1 MTSMLREV
9 GTTGKVVINADALRS
24 EIRQALINQKAN
36 ACPIAARLAWH
47 AAGTYDRRDGTG
59 GCNGGLMRFAP
70 ESTDKDN
77 GGLSIVRDLL
87 HPVKQAHPELSHAD
101 LYAFAGCVAIEFL
114 GGPRVPFAFG
124 RTDDADGKRACPN
137 GRLPDALKGAD
148 HLRHVFGERMGFSDR
163 EIVALRY
170 ALDARC

>member
-1 MTSMLREV
+1 MLREV
-9 GTTGKVVINADALRS
+9 GTAGKVSINADALRS

-59 GCNGGLMRFAP
+59 GCNGGLMRFLP
-70 ESTDKDN
+70 EMSDKDN
-77 GGLSIVRDLL
+77 AGLSIVRDLL
-87 HPVKQAHPELSHAD
+87 HPVKRAHPELSHAD

-124 RTDDADGKRACPN
+124 RTADDVRFFFFSPPPPRASLHRVVVEVSDTCAN
-137 GRLPDALKGAD
+137 SILWLAAL
-148 HLRHVFGERMGFSDR
+148 LSSIIRGF
-163 EIVALRY
+163 
-170 ALDARC
+170 